1 MTTVKINTIEDY
13 IIRSTDWTPYA
24 EMPMGNTKA
33 VRAMKEDFELDG
45 AGVYQVAL
53 KSEIPI
59 DNIIDKNIGYTGR
72 GTDVFR
78 RAAGIRTGRH
88 DCGKMLKLQNISV
101 DDIVIRFLFTKPDD
115 CFKLEQLI
123 HKMTRKEFQ
132 CPYKW
137 SKASGGLSGI
147 ITRVLS
153 DLEKLTEAPELA
165 QVAKRADEL
174 LSGML
179 LDAAKNGTLIDIAKD
194 FAADEDE

>member
-1 MTTVKINTIEDY
+1 MTTVKVNGIEDY
-13 IIRSTDWTPYA
+13 IIRSTDWTPYT

-33 VRAMKEDFELDG
+33 VRAMKEDYELNG
-45 AGVYQVAL
+45 SGVYQVAL
-53 KSEIPI
+53 KSDLPI
-59 DNIIDKNIGYTGR
+59 DGIIDANIGYTGK
-72 GTDVFR
+72 GTDVFK
-78 RAAGIRTGRH
+78 RAAGIRSGRH

-101 DDIVIRFLFTKPDD
+101 DDIVIRYLFTKTEDSGN
-115 CFKLEQLI
+115 LEQLI

-132 CPYKW
+132 CPFKW

-147 ITRVLS
+147 ITRILS

-174 LSGML
+174 LSGVL
-179 LDAAKNGTLIDIAKD
+179 LEAAKNGTLGDIAKD